1 MTWNT
6 CYNVNGGLC
15 VKEDVEDILDEQMDT
30 LVFIRRDYMR
40 QYHFESSVYLFE
52 NLGKS
57 VTGF

>member
-1 MTWNT
+1 
-6 CYNVNGGLC
+6 